1 MKRDSESEKEET
13 VDNAD
18 KKNFRKGY
26 RSWGEIEEKIWE
38 ETGRKNLRKK
48 L

>member
-13 VDNAD
+13 VDNAE

-26 RSWGEIEEKIWE
+26 RSWGEIEEKNMGGKRE
-38 ETGRKNLRKK
+38 EKS
-48 L
+48 